1 MRTLLTVALLTLP
14 LHAATFESMI
24 LDNGLEVVVSPSST
38 SPVVT
43 ICVAVRTG
51 ATCEVPQTNGLAHFY
66 EHMFFKGNAAL
77 PDQTAYNDRMRELGI
92 VRNGITSDEM
102 VRYYVTLGSARFEE
116 GMRFMYDAIATPL
129 FDPAEMERERQV
141 IMNEYE
147 RNTTDAWWPYWLAQ
161 EQVLAP
167 DAPWR
172 ASTIGVPEVI
182 LSASPEVMRE
192 FRDTYYTPDNAVLV
206 IAGDVDS
213 GEAFRLAEEVF
224 SPWEYGGRSNFDD
237 LPVVLSVERDTTVY
251 VDSPSGIGYVSV
263 VYAGPPFRECPGDS
277 YPADVWGTYLGLMS
291 REFYTDLVTD
301 GPFTGIGASY
311 FTQRYFPVI
320 TLGGIV
326 PPDRTDE
333 ALAALRAEIDDMLS
347 AGYYDTEGVE
357 LAKDRL
363 RRHRLYSEE
372 ASSDLAIDSVPF
384 WWVQGGGL
392 EYYETYL
399 DSLAAVG
406 TDDIVR
412 FLDTWVAGKPSAAFV
427 MRPGGGR
434 EVER

>member
-161 EQVLAP
+161 EQVPGQVPAGWP
-167 DAPWR
+167 SRSSGCPAAPWR
-172 ASTIGVPEVI
+172 WPDERRGSWPA
-182 LSASPEVMRE
+182 ASPRWAEPPPAAWS
-192 FRDTYYTPDNAVLV
+192 DWAC
-206 IAGDVDS
+206 AGH
-213 GEAFRLAEEVF
+213 G
-224 SPWEYGGRSNFDD
+224 P
-237 LPVVLSVERDTTVY
+237 
-251 VDSPSGIGYVSV
+251 
-263 VYAGPPFRECPGDS
+263 AGS
-277 YPADVWGTYLGLMS
+277 
-291 REFYTDLVTD
+291 
-301 GPFTGIGASY
+301 
-311 FTQRYFPVI
+311 
-320 TLGGIV
+320 
-326 PPDRTDE
+326 
-333 ALAALRAEIDDMLS
+333 
-347 AGYYDTEGVE
+347 
-357 LAKDRL
+357 
-363 RRHRLYSEE
+363 RHR
-372 ASSDLAIDSVPF
+372 
-384 WWVQGGGL
+384 
-392 EYYETYL
+392 
-399 DSLAAVG
+399 
-406 TDDIVR
+406 
-412 FLDTWVAGKPSAAFV
+412 
-427 MRPGGGR
+427 
-434 EVER
+434 